1 MGGNYSM
8 GINKKSSKDNQEAA
22 MIFVKWLTEESGYA
36 MNEGGIPIKYGETDL
51 PSIYEDFKDV
61 TMEPDADSLEGEEDL
76 FTEVNSDSEL
86 GINSNGNKRVQAI
99 VEHAANKDKSFDDI
113 MKDWNDAWYKAMQ
126 DDDAEAKY

>member
-76 FTEVNSDSEL
+76 FTEVDSDSEL
-86 GINSNGNKRVQAI
+86 GISSNGNKRVQAI
-99 VEHAANKDKSFDDI
+99 VEHAANKVKSFDDI
-113 MKDWNDAWYKAMQ
+113 MKDWNDAW
-126 DDDAEAKY
+126 